1 MTVRAFSLYFCAYS
15 LSVDSVRTFLFGRW
29 VRDKK
34 EGEASSVS
42 REDGSSVLQKGDLRG
57 DRMSLFI
64 IYQGMEVHDN

>member
-1 MTVRAFSLYFCAYS
+1 MWI
-15 LSVDSVRTFLFGRW
+15 LSALFYLAGGI
-29 VRDKK
+29 RDKK